1 MTLPFIELGAAFV
14 VAFIIYRF
22 ISEYT
27 SPLSKIPNAGF
38 GAAFSN
44 LAWKFPQE
52 YNGTITLSLPK
63 LHKKLGPLIRIGS
76 NEVSFYSR
84 DTYETVHKVGSKFKK
99 DPRVYGE
106 FVQGGHPALFSI
118 TDPVEHAKRRRIMS
132 QLFSRS
138 KVPQLEKLISHHVER
153 FVHKI
158 RDGDSVV
165 DLGVASRALE
175 ADIMSDFSFGTSIN
189 AIDSW
194 AGGKQLAMV
203 EKNDEKATWMPVL
216 TNFPLLCELWEKVG
230 ESLYGLTGF
239 RTQYS
244 QGLTDFQNWA
254 RNSWQAALS
263 ASFQSGQPS
272 VNSPNL
278 IQTLC
283 NAGLHAETALSEAG
297 ENLGPGTDTT
307 SATLAH
313 IIWALA
319 HNPSYQDALYQDLA
333 HVSFAT
339 DMTSLE
345 NIPRL
350 QACVKEGIRWA
361 GAAAAM
367 LPRIVPPG
375 GIELHG
381 TFIPEG
387 TVLTSSPI
395 WYLHDTGAY
404 PSPKL
409 YNPYRWLSQDGK
421 SLIQDSLRDRFYI
434 PFSRGANICLGAHF
448 SHLELYVSISQFV
461 RNFRFEPRNVSQ
473 PIVDNE
479 TWNAVSL
486 PERKEWVAAVLSE
499 SLQVV
504 IKKRVV

>member
-1 MTLPFIELGAAFV
+1 MTLPFLELGAAFV
-14 VAFIIYRF
+14 IAVIIYGV
-22 ISEYT
+22 ISVYT

-38 GAAFSN
+38 GAAFSR
-44 LAWKFPQE
+44 LAWAFPQE

-63 LHKKLGPLIRIGS
+63 LHESLGPLIRIS
-76 NEVSFYSR
+76 PNEVSFYSR

-118 TDPVEHAKRRRIMS
+118 TQHAKRRRIMS

-153 FVHKI
+153 FIDKI
-158 RDGDSVV
+158 RNSNPIIDI
-165 DLGVASRALE
+165 GVASRALE
-175 ADIMSDFSFGTSIN
+175 ADIMSDFSFGTTLG
-189 AIDSW
+189 AVDFW
-194 AGGKQLAMV
+194 AGEKQLAMV

-216 TNFPLLCELWEKVG
+216 TNFPLLCQFWERI
-230 ESLYGLTGF
+230 EQSLYSLTGF
-239 RTQYS
+239 RTKYS
-244 QGLTDFQNWA
+244 QGLADFQTWS

-263 ASFQSGQPS
+263 ADSEFGKPS
-272 VNSPNL
+272 ISSPNL

-283 NAGLHAETALSEAG
+283 NAGLPAGTALSEAG

-319 HNPSYQDALYQDLA
+319 HNSSYQDALYQDLA
-333 HVSFAT
+333 SVSFAT
-339 DMTSLE
+339 DMTTLE

-395 WYLHDTGAY
+395 WYLHDTMAY
-404 PSPKL
+404 PNPKL
-409 YNPYRWLSQDGK
+409 YDPYRWLSQDGK
-421 SLIQDSLRDRFYI
+421 SLTQDSLRDRFYI
-434 PFSRGANICLGAHF
+434 PFSRGANICLGA
-448 SHLELYVSISQFV
+448 Q
-461 RNFRFEPRNVSQ
+461 
-473 PIVDNE
+473 
-479 TWNAVSL
+479 
-486 PERKEWVAAVLSE
+486 
-499 SLQVV
+499 
-504 IKKRVV
+504 

>member
-1 MTLPFIELGAAFV
+1 MEQL
-14 VAFIIYRF
+14 
-22 ISEYT
+22 
-27 SPLSKIPNAGF
+27 LSVYPNYIKN
-38 GAAFSN
+38 SV
-44 LAWKFPQE
+44 
-52 YNGTITLSLPK
+52 
-63 LHKKLGPLIRIGS
+63 GPLIRIGS

-118 TDPVEHAKRRRIMS
+118 T
-132 QLFSRS
+132 
-138 KVPQLEKLISHHVER
+138 

-158 RDGDSVV
+158 RGGDSVV

-375 GIELHG
+375 GIELH
-381 TFIPEG
+381 
-387 TVLTSSPI
+387 
-395 WYLHDTGAY
+395 D
-404 PSPKL
+404 
-409 YNPYRWLSQDGK
+409 
-421 SLIQDSLRDRFYI
+421 
-434 PFSRGANICLGAHF
+434 GAHI
-448 SHLELYVSISQFV
+448 LAYLVSPRHGGISKSQALQSVSMVVSGRKVFD
-461 RNFRFEPRNVSQ
+461 PRQ
-473 PIVDNE
+473 P
-479 TWNAVSL
+479 S
-486 PERKEWVAAVLSE
+486 
-499 SLQVV
+499 
-504 IKKRVV
+504 

>member
-1 MTLPFIELGAAFV
+1 MTLPFIELGTALFFG
-14 VAFIIYRF
+14 FIIYRV

-38 GAAFSN
+38 GAAFSR
-44 LAWKFPQE
+44 LAWAFPQE

-63 LHKKLGPLIRIGS
+63 FHERLGPLIRIGP

-138 KVPQLEKLISHHVER
+138 KVPQLERLISHHVQR

-158 RDGDSVV
+158 RNNDSIV
-165 DLGVASRALE
+165 DLGVSSRALE

-189 AIDSW
+189 AIDYW

-216 TNFPLLCELWEKVG
+216 TNFPLLCEFWETI
-230 ESLYGLTGF
+230 EECLYSLTGF

-244 QGLTDFQNWA
+244 QGLADFQNWA
-254 RNSWQAALS
+254 QTSWQAALS
-263 ASFQSGQPS
+263 AGFQSDITS
-272 VNSPNL
+272 INSPNL

-283 NAGLHAETALSEAG
+283 NAGLPAETALSEAG

-319 HNPSYQDALYQDLA
+319 HNPAYQDNLYQDLA
-333 HVSFAT
+333 SVSFAT
-339 DMTSLE
+339 DMTTLE

-367 LPRIVPPG
+367 LPRTVPPG

-387 TVLTSSPI
+387 TVLISSPI
-395 WYLHDTGAY
+395 WYLHDAKAY
-404 PSPKL
+404 PSPKVF
-409 YNPYRWLSQDGK
+409 NPYRWLSQDGK
-421 SLIQDSLRDRFYI
+421 TLTEDSLRDRFYI

-473 PIVDNE
+473 PIADDE
-479 TWNAVSL
+479 TWNLVSL
-486 PERKEWVAAVLSE
+486 PERKEWVATVLLE

-504 IKKRVV
+504 IHQRE